1 LKKADMAVSS
11 GVEKLQKGNKLMST
25 SLLYH
30 GWGVRGY
37 TCCSTTFRE
46 GEVCFRVEQNP
57 DSFRCSLCGSSEV
70 MRSGQIPRRFR
81 SLPIGGK
88 RVWIDLPIQRLWCIA
103 CTKIRQAKVAFADQR
118 RGYTHA
124 FERYALDLSRHM
136 TIKAVAC
143 HLGIGWDAVKE
154 IQKRRLQ
161 VRFKKPKLKRLKHMA
176 IDEISIGRGH
186 RYLTVVLDLDSGAV
200 VFVGEGKGA
209 DSLHVF
215 WRRLRGS
222 HARVRAV
229 ATDMSPAYT
238 AAVRDNLP
246 RAIHVFDRFHV
257 VKLFN
262 EKFSLFRQEL
272 QREAEGP
279 LAKKVLKGTRWLL
292 LKNPENLDDERD
304 ERKRLEKALALNKPL
319 ATVYYMKEDL
329 RQIWDQ
335 QDKPAAEVFLNDWI
349 ARARASG
356 IRMLQKFAQTLV
368 EHRRGIL
375 NYYQCPITTAALE
388 GTNNKIRTMQRQA
401 YGFRDHEFFK
411 LKIYALHE
419 TTYALVG

>member
-1 LKKADMAVSS
+1 MAVSS
-11 GVEKLQKGNKLMST
+11 GVTKLQNGDKPMST

-37 TCCSTTFRE
+37 EHVATF
-46 GEVCFRVEQNP
+46 FEQGTVRFSIEQSP
-57 DSFRCSLCGSSEV
+57 DAFRCSHCGSNQV
-70 MRSGQIPRRFR
+70 MMSGVVRRQFR

-88 RVWIDLPIQRLWCIA
+88 PVFIDLPIQRLWCTA
-103 CTKIRQAKVAFADQR
+103 CGKTRQAKVAFAEER
-118 RGYTHA
+118 RSYTHA
-124 FERYALDLSRHM
+124 FERYVLELSGHM
-136 TIKAVAC
+136 TIKAVAD
-143 HLGIGWDAVKE
+143 HLEVGWDLIKE

-161 VRFKKPKLKRLKHMA
+161 RRFKKPKLKHLKHIA

-200 VFVGEGKGA
+200 VFVGDGKGA
-209 DSLHVF
+209 DSLLPF
-215 WRRLRGS
+215 WKRVHGS
-222 HARVRAV
+222 HARIKAV

-238 AAVRDNLP
+238 AAVREHLP

-262 EKFSLFRQEL
+262 EKFTLFRQEL

-279 LAKKVLKGTRWLL
+279 LQKAVLKGTRWLL
-292 LKNPENLDDERD
+292 LKNPENLADQRN

-335 QDKPAAEVFLNDWI
+335 TDERAAKVFMDDWI
-349 ARARASG
+349 ARARSSG
-356 IRMLQKFAQTLV
+356 IRMLQKFAETLV

-375 NYYQCPITTAALE
+375 NYYQCPITTGPLE
-388 GTNNKIRTMQRQA
+388 GTNNKIKTMQRQA
-401 YGFRDHEFFK
+401 YGFRDHDFFK
-411 LKIYALHE
+411 IKIFALHE
-419 TTYALVG
+419 THYALVG

>member
-1 LKKADMAVSS
+1 MDMAVSS
-11 GVEKLQKGNKLMST
+11 GVTKLQKGDKLMST

-37 TCCSTTFRE
+37 HELAIGFHDAAIHFRIEQSADMFCCSH
-46 GEVCFRVEQNP
+46 
-57 DSFRCSLCGSSEV
+57 CGSQEV
-70 MRSGQIPRRFR
+70 MKAGLTPRQFR

-88 RVWIDLPIQRLWCIA
+88 PVWIELLIQRLWCA
-103 CTKIRQAKVAFADQR
+103 TCGKTRQAKIAFADPG

-136 TIKAVAC
+136 TIKAVAT
-143 HLGIGWDAVKE
+143 HLDVGWDAVKD
-154 IQKRRLQ
+154 IQRRRLQ
-161 VRFKKPKLKRLKHMA
+161 VRFKKPRLKHLKHLA

-200 VFVGEGKGA
+200 VFVGEGKGS
-209 DSLHVF
+209 DSLLPF
-215 WRRLRGS
+215 WKRLHGS
-222 HARVRAV
+222 RARVEAV
-229 ATDMSPAYT
+229 ATDMSSAYT
-238 AAVRDNLP
+238 LAVRDNLP
-246 RAIHVFDRFHV
+246 KAIHVFDRFHV
-257 VKLFN
+257 IKLFN
-262 EKFSLFRQEL
+262 DRFSLFRQEL

-279 LAKKVLKGTRWLL
+279 LARKVLKGTRWLL

-319 ATVYYMKEDL
+319 ACVYYMKEDL

-335 QDKPAAEVFLNDWI
+335 KDKPAASVFIDDWI
-349 ARARASG
+349 ARAQSSG
-356 IRMLQKFAQTLV
+356 IRMLQQFAITLAS
-368 EHRRGIL
+368 HRRGIL
-375 NYYQCPITTAALE
+375 AYYDCPISTAALE
-388 GTNNKIRTMQRQA
+388 GTNNKIKTMQRQA
-401 YGFRDHEFFK
+401 YGFRDQEFFM

>member
-1 LKKADMAVSS
+1 
-11 GVEKLQKGNKLMST
+11 MST

-37 TCCSTTFRE
+37 QELAIGFEEAAIRFSIEQNADAFCCS
-46 GEVCFRVEQNP
+46 Q
-57 DSFRCSLCGSSEV
+57 CGSDSV
-70 MRSGQIPRRFR
+70 MKAGQVPRQFR

-88 RVWIDLPIQRLWCIA
+88 PVWIGLSIQRLWCAA
-103 CTKIRQAKVAFADQR
+103 CGKTRQAKVAFADEG

-136 TIKAVAC
+136 TIKAVAA
-143 HLGIGWDAVKE
+143 HLGVGWDAVKD

-161 VRFKKPKLKRLKHMA
+161 IRFKKPKLKHLKRMA

-186 RYLTVVLDLDSGAV
+186 RYLTVVLDLESGAV

-209 DSLHVF
+209 DSLLPF
-215 WRRLRGS
+215 WKRLRGS
-222 HARVRAV
+222 HARIEAV

-246 RAIHVFDRFHV
+246 KAIHVFDRFHV

-279 LAKKVLKGTRWLL
+279 LQKKVLKGTRWLL
-292 LKNPENLDDERD
+292 LKNPENLQDERD
-304 ERKRLEKALALNKPL
+304 ERKRLQKALTLNKPL

-335 QDKPAAEVFLNDWI
+335 DNKPAAKIFMDDWI
-349 ARARASG
+349 ARAQSSG
-356 IRMLQKFAQTLV
+356 IRMLQKFAVTLAQ
-368 EHRRGIL
+368 HRRGIL
-375 NYYQCPITTAALE
+375 AYYDCPITTAALE
-388 GTNNKIRTMQRQA
+388 GTNNKIKTMQRQA
-401 YGFRDHEFFK
+401 YGFRDPEFFK

>member
-1 LKKADMAVSS
+1 
-11 GVEKLQKGNKLMST
+11 MST

-37 TCCSTTFRE
+37 RQTAIVFEE
-46 GEVCFRVEQNP
+46 GMIRFVVEQTP
-57 DSFRCSLCGSSEV
+57 DTFRCSHCGSAEV
-70 MRSGQIPRRFR
+70 MKSGQVSRRLR
-81 SLPIGGK
+81 SLPIGVK
-88 RVWIDLPIQRLWCIA
+88 PVWIELPIQRLWCLA
-103 CTKIRQAKVAFADQR
+103 CGKTRQAEVAFADER
-118 RGYTHA
+118 RSYTHA
-124 FERYALDLSRHM
+124 FERYVLDLSQHM
-136 TIKAVAC
+136 TIKDVAC
-143 HLGIGWDAVKE
+143 HLGVGWDMVKE

-161 VRFKKPKLKRLKHMA
+161 RRFSKPKLKHLSHLA
-176 IDEISIGRGH
+176 IDEISIGKGH

-209 DSLHVF
+209 DSLRPF
-215 WRRLRGS
+215 WKKLRAA
-222 HARVRAV
+222 HARIRAV

-246 RAIHVFDRFHV
+246 KAIHVFDRFHV

-262 EKFSLFRQEL
+262 ERFSLFRQEL

-279 LAKKVLKGTRWLL
+279 LQKAVLKGTRWLL
-292 LKNPENLDDERD
+292 LKNPENLAEERD

-335 QDKPAAEVFLNDWI
+335 RNIAAAEVFLDDWI
-349 ARARASG
+349 ARARSSG
-356 IRMLQKFAQTLV
+356 IGMLMKFAETLT

-375 NYYQCPITTAALE
+375 NYYWCPITTAALE
-388 GTNNKIRTMQRQA
+388 GTNNKIKTMQRQA
-401 YGFRDHEFFK
+401 YGFRDQEFFK
-411 LKIYALHE
+411 LKIFALHE
-419 TTYALVG
+419 THYALVGLAPNENDQLN

>member
-1 LKKADMAVSS
+1 
-11 GVEKLQKGNKLMST
+11 MST

-37 TCCSTTFRE
+37 HELAIGFHDKAIHFSIEQNADTFCCSH
-46 GEVCFRVEQNP
+46 
-57 DSFRCSLCGSSEV
+57 CGSYEV
-70 MRSGQIPRRFR
+70 TKSGVIPRSFR

-88 RVWIDLPIQRLWCIA
+88 PVWIELPVQRLLCSR
-103 CTKIRQAKVAFADQR
+103 CGMTRQAKVAFAQKGC
-118 RGYTHA
+118 GYTRS
-124 FERYALDLSRHM
+124 FERYALDLSQHM
-136 TIKAVAC
+136 TTKAVAI
-143 HLGIGWDAVKE
+143 HLGVSWDTIKD
-154 IQKRRLQ
+154 IQKRRLYA
-161 VRFKKPKLKRLKHMA
+161 RFKKPKLKHLKHLA

-186 RYLTVVLDLDSGAV
+186 QYLTVVLDLDSGAV
-200 VFVGEGKGA
+200 AFVGEGKGA
-209 DSLHVF
+209 DSLLPF
-215 WRRLRGS
+215 WKRLRSS
-222 HARVRAV
+222 HAKIKAV

-238 AAVRDNLP
+238 AAVRENLP
-246 RAIHVFDRFHV
+246 KAIHVFDRFHV

-279 LAKKVLKGTRWLL
+279 LQKAVLKGTRWLL
-292 LKNPENLDDERD
+292 LKNPENLEDERD

-335 QDKPAAEVFLNDWI
+335 KDHHAAEVFMDDWI

-356 IRMLQKFAQTLV
+356 IRMLQKFAETLV

-375 NYYQCPITTAALE
+375 NYYRCPITTAALE

-401 YGFRDHEFFK
+401 YGFRDQEFFK

-419 TTYALVG
+419 ATYALVG

>member
-1 LKKADMAVSS
+1 
-11 GVEKLQKGNKLMST
+11 MST

-37 TCCSTTFRE
+37 QQAAIVFEE
-46 GEVCFRVEQNP
+46 GMVRFIVEQ
-57 DSFRCSLCGSSEV
+57 DSDTFRCSNCGSSEV
-70 MRSGQIPRRFR
+70 MKSGQVCRRFR

-88 RVWIDLPIQRLWCIA
+88 PVWIELPIQRLWCLA
-103 CTKIRQAKVAFADQR
+103 CCKIRQAKVGFAEER
-118 RGYTHA
+118 RSYTHA
-124 FERYALDLSRHM
+124 FERYVLDLSQHM
-136 TIKAVAC
+136 TIKDVAC
-143 HLGIGWDAVKE
+143 HLGVGWDMVKE

-161 VRFKKPKLKRLKHMA
+161 RRFKKPKLKHLRHLA

-186 RYLTVVLDLDSGAV
+186 RYLTVVLDLDDGAV

-209 DSLHVF
+209 DSLRPF
-215 WRRLRGS
+215 WKRLHGS
-222 HARVRAV
+222 HARIKAV

-246 RAIHVFDRFHV
+246 KAIHVFDRFHV

-279 LAKKVLKGTRWLL
+279 LQKAVLKGTRWLL
-292 LKNPENLDDERD
+292 LKNPENLADERD

-335 QDKPAAEVFLNDWI
+335 QDNAAAEVFLDDWI

-356 IRMLQKFAQTLV
+356 IRMLQKFAETLV

-388 GTNNKIRTMQRQA
+388 GTNNKIKTMQRQA

-411 LKIYALHE
+411 LKIFALHE
-419 TTYALVG
+419 THYALVG

>member
-1 LKKADMAVSS
+1 MDMAVSS
-11 GVEKLQKGNKLMST
+11 GVTKLQKGDKFMST

-37 TCCSTTFRE
+37 HELAVGFHDAAIHFIIEQNAETFCCSH
-46 GEVCFRVEQNP
+46 C
-57 DSFRCSLCGSSEV
+57 RCRTV
-70 MRSGQIPRRFR
+70 MKAGQAPRQFR

-88 RVWIDLPIQRLWCIA
+88 SVCIELSIQRLWCA
-103 CTKIRQAKVAFADQR
+103 NCGKTRQAKVAFADPGR
-118 RGYTHA
+118 SYTHA
-124 FERYALDLSRHM
+124 FERYALELCRHM
-136 TIKAVAC
+136 TIQAVAN
-143 HLGIGWDAVKE
+143 HLGVGWDAIKD
-154 IQKRRLQ
+154 IQKRRLL
-161 VRFKKPKLKRLKHMA
+161 VRFKKPQLKHLQHLA

-209 DSLHVF
+209 DSLLPF
-215 WRRLRGS
+215 WKRLHGS
-222 HARVRAV
+222 RARIKAV
-229 ATDMSPAYT
+229 ATDISPAYT
-238 AAVRDNLP
+238 LAVRDNLP
-246 RAIHVFDRFHV
+246 KAIHVFDRFHV
-257 VKLFN
+257 IKLFN
-262 EKFSLFRQEL
+262 ERFSLFRQAL

-319 ATVYYMKEDL
+319 AAVYYMKEDL

-335 QDKPAAEVFLNDWI
+335 ENQSAASVFIDDWI
-349 ARARASG
+349 ARARGSG
-356 IRMLQKFAQTLV
+356 IRMLQQFAQTLV
-368 EHRRGIL
+368 QHRRGIL
-375 NYYQCPITTAALE
+375 NYYRCPITTTALE
-388 GTNNKIRTMQRQA
+388 GTNNKIKTMQRQA
-401 YGFRDHEFFK
+401 YGFRDQEFFK